1 MLDYSQLKS
10 KINPKFVIYNR
21 KGKLL
26 FTGSE
31 ANNYTWD
38 GKLNGQ
44 TLPSDSYWYIIEWT
58 EPNSTQI
65 QKFEDWILLKSTY

>member
-44 TLPSDSYWYIIEWT
+44 TLPSDSYWYRIKLNDKEIIT
-58 EPNSTQI
+58 GYITVKN
-65 QKFEDWILLKSTY
+65 K